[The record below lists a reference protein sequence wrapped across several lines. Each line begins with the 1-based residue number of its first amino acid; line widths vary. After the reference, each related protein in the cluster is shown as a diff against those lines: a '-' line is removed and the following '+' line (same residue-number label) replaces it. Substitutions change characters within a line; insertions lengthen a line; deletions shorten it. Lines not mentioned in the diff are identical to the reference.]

1 MSTGQTLTELQ
12 SILLSLLTFLFIFVC
27 ICYSLSSRPCS
38 SRLLSKC
45 DKRHEKNLTGVQ
57 VDDSLSFTSVQNVCY
72 PVTERYEIG
81 LTWLVLNKSWWT
93 STSLHSLFR
102 CWRRVWLINH
112 FICFL
117 RIRVKQQW
125 CHKSTIPE
133 LLSLLLLL
141 IFFKDRHWCSS
152 SIWQTPA
159 GSALHV
165 QIQCSAFSECPFCRF
180 AMKIEQVGYVMCCC
194 NRRKEV
200 VTKQFSQCIYDPICS
215 ISTISVRPAAPHLVC
230 QYASVLPA
238 ASPAALSWLPYP
250 PYVLS
255 RDWC

>member
-1 MSTGQTLTELQ
+1 MD
-12 SILLSLLTFLFIFVC
+12 F
-27 ICYSLSSRPCS
+27 Y
-38 SRLLSKC
+38 
-45 DKRHEKNLTGVQ
+45 
-57 VDDSLSFTSVQNVCY
+57 
-72 PVTERYEIG
+72 
-81 LTWLVLNKSWWT
+81 KSP
-93 STSLHSLFR
+93 LFR

-215 ISTISVRPAAPHLVC
+215 ISTISVLPATPH
-230 QYASVLPA
+230 SVLSICLCPA
-238 ASPAALSWLPYP
+238 SSIPSCSVLSTLCAQQGLMLSWWLTPSLTWQFSP
-250 PYVLS
+250 TVLVS
-255 RDWC
+255 AGIDLIFLLLADTVLWFWFSMRTLLVTHWCFSC